1 MALASNPLAFA
12 AILVLAAFVPPI
24 LYLVWV
30 RNQER
35 YRPEP
40 WRPLAKA
47 FFWGALGGT
56 SLALLIQMTIGVP
69 PHALETIGISS
80 IVFTAVIVAP
90 PVEELTKALGLRWI
104 EDEHLEIE
112 DGLVYGAAIGFGF
125 AATENL
131 VYEVAAYLDGGTA
144 SLIQTAIVRTISSAF
159 LHGVATAIV
168 GFAVWRRRAG
178 VGSTGDVWGA
188 YGAAVLL
195 HAAYNLGA
203 SLQLAIAFLG
213 SLTLAIGGFWWLR
226 KRVREVDARTAPHL
240 R

>member
-35 YRPEP
+35 YQPEP

-80 IVFTAVIVAP
+80 IVFMAVIVAP

-131 VYEVAAYLDGGTA
+131 VYEIAAYLDGGTA
-144 SLIQTAIVRTISSAF
+144 SLIQTAVIRTISSAF

-178 VGSTGDVWGA
+178 VGSTADVWVA

-203 SLQLAIAFLG
+203 SLELAIAFLG

-226 KRVREVDARTAPHL
+226 KRVREVDARTAPG
-240 R
+240 RF